1 MPPPRPPRPDLPDDG
16 SRREE
21 DALAGPHPH
30 VVTVEEVRSIDPDT
44 GEVQDKPL
52 LETVRVTQRG
62 AQDTQNQQVDAGSVR
77 LTSAGGNVQAD
88 LDLEPGVPSPDV
100 ETPQGQRILNTVDLR
115 TGEVVETGI
124 PESGPAQQAPADPNA
139 AYTNA
144 TDVTQAYEQMAQEGY
159 DSSAPG
165 YQAELERRSQAN
177 AEARA
182 QDGDSNPLT
191 AVPESGP
198 AQQAPADLDTPA
210 DSLDP
215 LSGDPAPLSK
225 KERVRQTLLAGRRD
239 AGIIGQGL
247 GRGAANVGQ
256 GLGTGA
262 ANVRLGAAGAVGY
275 AATQLEAQ
283 KERNLQAAA
292 NERRRLREEK
302 QNAAQLHAEILE
314 LQKAQKTE
322 QRRQK
327 GLGTSGRLSEK
338 GRRVQAALGGQKQ
351 APSEQSRLG
360 AAIKAKQK
368 ETEKAA
374 KNYRPAKGAKGTPK
388 NPYQAALEAL
398 AKMGAGKESGRAAPP
413 RRGKGSGK
421 KSPGRPRKDGQ
432 QTITLVITPQGQVQA
447 QQQTPPA
454 RRGRTRTAG
463 IF

>member
-1 MPPPRPPRPDLPDDG
+1 MATITALTGGGGDDYRLTGGGGGDDRLTGGGGGGGDSTKRRPPPPPRPDLPDDG

-77 LTSAGGNVQAD
+77 LTSAGGNVQAR

-100 ETPQGQRILNTVDLR
+100 ETPRGQRILNTVDLR

-124 PESGPAQQAPADPNA
+124 
-139 AYTNA
+139 
-144 TDVTQAYEQMAQEGY
+144 
-159 DSSAPG
+159 
-165 YQAELERRSQAN
+165 
-177 AEARA
+177 
-182 QDGDSNPLT
+182 
-191 AVPESGP
+191 PESGP

-225 KERVRQTLLAGRRD
+225 KERVRQALLAGRRD

-247 GRGAANVGQ
+247 GR
-256 GLGTGA
+256 GA

-292 NERRRLREEK
+292 NERRRLKEEK
-302 QNAAQLHAEILE
+302 QNAERLHAEIME
-314 LQKAQKTE
+314 LQEAKKAE
-322 QRRQK
+322 DNRQK
-327 GLGTSGRLSEK
+327 SLGTSGRLGEK
-338 GRRVQAALGGQKQ
+338 ARRVQAAIGGQEQ
-351 APSEQSRLG
+351 VPSEQRNLG
-360 AAIKAKQK
+360 AEIKAKQK

-374 KNYRPAKGAKGTPK
+374 QNYRPAKGAKGTPK
-388 NPYQAALEAL
+388 NPYQAALEAM
-398 AKMGAGKESGRAAPP
+398 AKMGGGKESAGRLP
-413 RRGKGSGK
+413 RAVARG
-421 KSPGRPRKDGQ
+421 
-432 QTITLVITPQGQVQA
+432 
-447 QQQTPPA
+447 PA
-454 RRGRTRTAG
+454 RRAPAGPARTASRPSPWSSAPRG
-463 IF
+463 RSRPSSKRRPPAGAAPGPAACSDPHKCERDRGKPLTRAIYIE